1 MANGD
6 KDPSDQL
13 RTEVRRLRRKLARI
27 RRREAALRAEEVTYR
42 DIVDRTNSIV
52 LRWDPQGRV
61 IFLNDYGQRLFGYSQ
76 AELVGRSVL
85 GLIVADTESSG
96 RDLVAMIED
105 LLRHPENY
113 LSNENENMCRD
124 GRRVWIT
131 WRNTPVVDAEGRLV
145 EILSTGIDTTEHK
158 RAVDA
163 LRASEV
169 RFRELAVRDNLTGLY
184 NTRYLYEALAR
195 LIAASAAAGTTLS
208 VIMTDLDRFKR
219 VVDRY
224 GHLNGSR
231 VIQEV
236 AATVRGCVEAPAF
249 AVAYAGDE
257 FVIVLPGAGNR
268 AAREKAEA
276 IRARIAATTFLRE
289 AGHAIRLTASF
300 GVATY
305 PEDASDLEGLLS
317 LADGRLF
324 DVKGSG
330 RNAVAAR
337 SRGGRTGQREDSADA
352 PTVDRA

>member
-1 MANGD
+1 MPLVRDDGQLPRVANGD

-169 RFRELAVRDNLTGLY
+169 RFRWPTSR
-184 NTRYLYEALAR
+184 
-195 LIAASAAAGTTLS
+195 AS
-208 VIMTDLDRFKR
+208 
-219 VVDRY
+219 
-224 GHLNGSR
+224 SR
-231 VIQEV
+231 
-236 AATVRGCVEAPAF
+236 
-249 AVAYAGDE
+249 
-257 FVIVLPGAGNR
+257 
-268 AAREKAEA
+268 
-276 IRARIAATTFLRE
+276 
-289 AGHAIRLTASF
+289 
-300 GVATY
+300 
-305 PEDASDLEGLLS
+305 
-317 LADGRLF
+317 
-324 DVKGSG
+324 
-330 RNAVAAR
+330 
-337 SRGGRTGQREDSADA
+337 A
-352 PTVDRA
+352 PTRPPPCGGWTPSTTTSASPCATPPRSTTRRRR